1 MAILNNYWAAQT
13 AIFLIVFIV
22 AVFVS
27 ARQKNDPGVM
37 PKETSNELR
46 GLAILGVLFA
56 HLTYG
61 KFFGTEFLFPL
72 GIWGGIAV
80 NLFLFLSGYGLAA
93 SAISHPKTLWQFY
106 QKRLTKIIVPLWLSL
121 ALWLILD
128 AVILQR
134 FYPLTEVIQSFF
146 GFFPVAE
153 MWQSINSPLWFLTPL
168 LAFYLIW
175 PILFRPKHPILSS
188 LAVLG
193 LSFAVLWPG
202 WPVSEQVLSFYQ
214 THFLALP
221 LGAIF
226 AVAMVSPQAV
236 CKKCV
241 RQQKCLA
248 FWLVGRFK
256 SAASKIGRE
265 KFLAQI
271 LAGLKSWPTL
281 LRLLFIV
288 LLAAAAGYTAYYSGV
303 GQGIWPEQLIALL
316 TMACLILLFIVKK
329 SKFALLEIFG
339 VYSFEIYLLHWP
351 LISRYDVVYR
361 VLPPYLGTIAYL
373 PILFAAA
380 WLLNQLIKKV
390 VRN

>member
-22 AVFVS
+22 AVFIS
-27 ARQKNDPGVM
+27 ARRKTDPGVM

-93 SAISHPKTLWQFY
+93 SVISHPKTPWQFY
-106 QKRLTKIIVPLWLSL
+106 RKRLTKIIVPLWLSL
-121 ALWLILD
+121 MLWLILD

-134 FYPLTEVIQSFF
+134 FYPLAEVIQSFL

-168 LAFYLIW
+168 LVFYLVW
-175 PILFRPKHPILSS
+175 PILFRPKHPIFSS

-193 LSFAVLWPG
+193 LSFAVLWSD

-214 THFLALP
+214 THFLVLP

-236 CKKCV
+236 CKNCV

-256 SAASKIGRE
+256 SVASKIGQE
-265 KFLAQI
+265 KFLVRI

-281 LRLLFIV
+281 LRLLFII
-288 LLAAAAGYTAYYSGV
+288 LLAGAAGYTAYYSGV
-303 GQGIWPEQLIALL
+303 GKGIWPEQLIALL
-316 TMACLILLFIVKK
+316 TMACLVLLFIIKK
-329 SKFALLEIFG
+329 SKFALLEVFG

-361 VLPPYLGTIAYL
+361 YLPPYLATIIYL
-373 PILFAAA
+373 PILLAAA
-380 WLLNQLIKKV
+380 WLLNQLIKKI